1 MYNWGRKF
9 ILFIRDNIKMKLP
22 EQYQNLLIE
31 QKRLIVSNLILQ
43 YWNKKTQEIVD
54 HLNDDQVEFL
64 FTYFFTESK
73 EVREKMW
80 DDMQKKYE
88 LVLKELELVAEKLQ
102 KLHLHFSELL
112 ASKQDIESFWKH

>member
-1 MYNWGRKF
+1 
-9 ILFIRDNIKMKLP
+9 MKLP

>member
-1 MYNWGRKF
+1 
-9 ILFIRDNIKMKLP
+9 MKLP

-43 YWNKKTQEIVD
+43 YWYKKTQEIVD
-54 HLNDDQVEFL
+54 HLSDDQVEFL

-73 EVREKMW
+73 EVSEKMW